1 MPLFQN
7 GTATDKPIGSEVQV
21 ETLPEIYPPRGVAET
36 DTAWNARVATW
47 NARTRTITYIVD
59 DGSLLGVKQTT
70 APIAFN
76 ATAATIQTAM
86 TGLAG
91 IGAGNMVV
99 AGSGRTF
106 EYAFSGTLA
115 NKAFKRMFHRIT
127 DSGIV
132 SYFETVVAGVSQAM
146 QQAIKQ
152 DATGRALAPIA
163 GANDLTNMNA
173 ATPKDIG
180 DPARYATT
188 GRQYVETYTGTV
200 TGGTRTLT
208 VNGQTTTAIAFGA
221 SAATI
226 QAALEALNNVA
237 PGDVTV
243 TSSGAGS
250 YTYEWMGALT
260 GKIATM
266 TVDPSLLTGGGTS
279 TLSLTREGTI
289 GTPKFR

>member
-208 VNGQTTTAIAFGA
+208 VNGQTTTALAFGA
-221 SAATI
+221 SAG
-226 QAALEALNNVA
+226 NYSNC
-237 PGDVTV
+237 
-243 TSSGAGS
+243 
-250 YTYEWMGALT
+250 
-260 GKIATM
+260 
-266 TVDPSLLTGGGTS
+266 
-279 TLSLTREGTI
+279 
-289 GTPKFR
+289 FRSIE